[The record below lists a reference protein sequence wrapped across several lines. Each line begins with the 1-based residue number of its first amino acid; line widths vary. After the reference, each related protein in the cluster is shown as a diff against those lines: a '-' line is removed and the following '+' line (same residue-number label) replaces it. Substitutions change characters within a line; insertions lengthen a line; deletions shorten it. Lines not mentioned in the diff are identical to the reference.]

1 MNIQFQYPELLWLLA
16 AVPFLVLLYL
26 FTLYQRRKAIQRIGN
41 PRLVKEL
48 YKNHSS
54 AKAAI
59 KFTLITIAFALGC
72 IALANP
78 RKPEEG
84 LQQVRKGIDIMVA
97 LDVSNSMLAADPQ
110 PNRLQ
115 QAKSLIEQLIQKSGD
130 DRIGLVLFAG
140 SAFVQMPL
148 TYDHSAAQ
156 LFATSASPSIIRS
169 QGTAIG
175 EALEKCENAFDP
187 ESERFKAIVLISDGE
202 THDESALQKA
212 KGLADKGIMIN
223 TVGVG
228 SPGGATILDTAA
240 NTARRDASG
249 NIIVSKLNETLLQ
262 EIANST
268 NGVYVH
274 LSNASQVVNQL
285 TAQLSQIE
293 KKALGD
299 ATQFIY
305 KTYYLWLAVPML
317 LLLLAEIFTPERK
330 KTAR

>member
-1 MNIQFQYPELLWLLA
+1 
-16 AVPFLVLLYL
+16 
-26 FTLYQRRKAIQRIGN
+26 
-41 PRLVKEL
+41 VKEL

-54 AKAAI
+54 LKAAI
-59 KFTLITIAFALGC
+59 KFTLMMIAFALGC

-84 LQQVRKGIDIMVA
+84 LQQVRKGIDIMIA
-97 LDVSNSMLAADPQ
+97 LDVSNSMLAADLQ
-110 PNRLQ
+110 PNRLL
-115 QAKSLIEQLIQKSGD
+115 QAKGLIEQLIQKSGD

-148 TYDHSAAQ
+148 TYDHNAAQ
-156 LFATSASPSIIRS
+156 LFATAATPAVIRA

-187 ESERFKAIVLISDGE
+187 QSERFKAVVLISDGE

-212 KGLADKGIMIN
+212 KQLAGKGIMIN

-228 SPGGATILDTAA
+228 SPEGATILDTAA
-240 NTARRDASG
+240 NTAKRDASG
-249 NIIVSKLNETLLQ
+249 NIIVSRLNENLLQ
-262 EIANST
+262 QIASTT
-268 NGVYVH
+268 NGAYIH
-274 LSNASQVVNQL
+274 LTDPSQAVSQL

-305 KTYYLWLAVPML
+305 KSYYIWFALPML
-317 LLLLAEIFTPERK
+317 FLLLAEIFIPERK
-330 KTAR
+330 KTAQ

>member
-1 MNIQFQYPELLWLLA
+1 M
-16 AVPFLVLLYL
+16 
-26 FTLYQRRKAIQRIGN
+26 GN
-41 PRLVKEL
+41 PILVKEL

-59 KFTLITIAFALGC
+59 KFTLIAIAFALGC

-84 LQQVRKGIDIMVA
+84 FMQVRKGIDIMIA

-110 PNRLQ
+110 PNRLH
-115 QAKSLIEQLIQKSGD
+115 QARELIEQLIQKSGD

-140 SAFVQMPL
+140 TAFVQMPL
-148 TYDHSAAQ
+148 TYDHNAAQ
-156 LFATSASPSIIRS
+156 LFAIAATPSVIRS

-175 EALEKCENAFDP
+175 EALEKCEIAFDP

-212 KGLADKGIMIN
+212 KSLAGKGIMIN
-223 TVGVG
+223 TVGIG
-228 SPGGATILDTAA
+228 SPTGATIQDTAA
-240 NTARRDASG
+240 NTAKRDASG
-249 NIIVSKLNETLLQ
+249 NIIVSKLNEALLQ
-262 EIANST
+262 QIANTT

-274 LSNASQVVNQL
+274 LTDANQAVSQL

-299 ATQFIY
+299 ETQFVY
-305 KTYYLWLAVPML
+305 KSYYIWLALPML

-330 KTAR
+330 KTVQ

>member
-16 AVPFLVLLYL
+16 AVPVLVLLYL
-26 FTLYQRRKAIQRIGN
+26 FTLYQRRKAIQGIGN

-115 QAKSLIEQLIQKSGD
+115 QAKILIDQLIQKSGD

-148 TYDHSAAQ
+148 TYDHSAAK
-156 LFATSASPSIIRS
+156 LFATSASPAIIRA

-202 THDESALQKA
+202 THDESAQQKA
-212 KGLADKGIMIN
+212 KSLADKGIMIN

-228 SPGGATILDTAA
+228 SPAGATILDTAA
-240 NTARRDASG
+240 NTSRRDASG

-262 EIANST
+262 EIANAT
-268 NGVYVH
+268 NGVYIH
-274 LSNASQVVNQL
+274 LSDAGQVVNQL

-305 KTYYLWLAVPML
+305 KTYYIWLALPML
-317 LLLLAEIFTPERK
+317 LLLLAEIFIPERK
-330 KTAR
+330 KTAQ